1 MRHTSGYPSLTTHS
15 IIPRLTT
22 MQRILPIMLI
32 PFNME
37 LCVVDGELS
46 IFDAVRVP
54 SLISSY
60 NPLLTQ

>member
-1 MRHTSGYPSLTTHS
+1 
-15 IIPRLTT
+15 